1 MRCEVRPSARFSL
14 DVGRW
19 GLQAQCCETTHHV
32 LWQFAPFAFCCVG
45 GGSEVFTARAEGV
58 GGVSWASTAGADV
71 TTQFCQLGKAG
82 SGSSERS
89 PVTSLGKESRHW
101 LRAGPGSYTELH
113 ANPTLPRDPGQITS
127 LLWPQFTHQLNG
139 DKHGN

>member
-1 MRCEVRPSARFSL
+1 MWGGGGFGHSAARPHIVFF
-14 DVGRW
+14 GR
-19 GLQAQCCETTHHV
+19 LLPLPV
-32 LWQFAPFAFCCVG
+32 CCVG
-45 GGSEVFTARAEGV
+45 GGSEVFTARAEGA
-58 GGVSWASTAGADV
+58 GGMSSAGTAGADV

-82 SGSSERS
+82 RGSSKRS
-89 PVTSLGKESRHW
+89 PVTSLGKESRHG
-101 LRAGPGSYTELH
+101 LRAGSGSHTELR